1 MGSSSPR
8 ITTAHLDVHMKKTLL
23 GASAIAVIATLA
35 VAVSCSNS
43 TGPIDKS
50 ALVYGPSVAFSQG
63 SARAWVQIDASGAA
77 SAIGIAMTETALNG
91 LPTTVSGP
99 SPTAVMASL
108 PLPPEAA
115 GTGFD
120 HAELGYNPL
129 GHDPVRIYGLP
140 HFDMHFYTISPAI
153 QLAILPND
161 PQWATKAANLP
172 GAAFVPTGYVPPP
185 APIAASA
192 VPQMGVHWTDVK
204 SPEFNGQP
212 FTNTFI
218 YGSWD
223 GQFIFLESMV
233 TKAYLESHPA
243 NVTKGIPQPA
253 QWAKPGSYPTTY
265 TVNYDAASKEYR
277 ITLGGLTKH

>member
-1 MGSSSPR
+1 
-8 ITTAHLDVHMKKTLL
+8 MKKALL
-23 GASAIAVIATLA
+23 GATAVVAIATLGVA
-35 VAVSCSNS
+35 VACSES
-43 TGPIDKS
+43 TTAVDKS
-50 ALVYGPSVAFSQG
+50 ALVYGPSVAFAQG
-63 SARAWVQIDASGAA
+63 SARAWVQTDASGAA

-99 SPTAVMASL
+99 SPTALMALL
-108 PLPPEAA
+108 PLPAEAA

-120 HAELGYNPL
+120 HAELGWNPL

-140 HFDMHFYTISPAI
+140 HFDMHFYTVSAAT

-172 GAAFVPTGYVPPP
+172 SAAFVPTGYVSPP

-192 VPQMGVHWTDVK
+192 VPQMGVHWTDVT
-204 SPEFNGQP
+204 SSEFNGQP
-212 FTNTFI
+212 FTSTFI

-223 GQFIFLESMV
+223 GQFIFLEPMI

-243 NVTKGIPQPA
+243 NATRSIPQPA
-253 QWAKPGSYPTTY
+253 QWTKSGSYPTTY
-265 TVNYDAASKEYR
+265 SVNYDATAKEFR
-277 ITLGGLTKH
+277 ITLGGLTKR